1 MNKHKL
7 LVFSIFFGIAMLFSS
22 CRGVKV
28 HHGKDCGCGSFSQ
41 HQTQKAQQQ

>member
-1 MNKHKL
+1 MNKRIL
-7 LVFSIFFGIAMLFSS
+7 LIFSIFVGVAILFSS

-41 HQTQKAQQQ
+41 HQTQKEQQQ